1 MRRAKGC
8 RWSVQTGGVEGRLLG
23 VDALKLVRAWRA
35 WVVALLLSLAGA
47 AVGVGMPG
55 MAAAAVPTNYFT
67 LGTDLFPVPAPA
79 PYTPVKAIYAETY
92 TWHGQSLGP
101 FSNIQDVFV
110 DSKGDVWV
118 VDTGNN
124 RIVEFNPTLTKVLLV
139 IGGPNATGP
148 AALNGPEGMAVRNGL
163 VYVADT
169 GNSRL
174 AVFAASNGAYIDQL
188 QPLNESLTL
197 RSLQVK
203 FVPEKVAV
211 GEDGTI
217 YVAIAGQPYGL
228 AKFSPTGQFEGFFAP
243 NNVGY
248 NLGYH
253 IAKLLESPQQR
264 AQNAPILPP
273 EVNNVLIGPNG
284 YIYTTSVDTT
294 SDQIRRL
301 NAVGTDTLN
310 LPGTNLI
317 YGLPIS
323 SLPEYVF
330 QNLNEQAASS
340 SGPISA
346 NALQPLLVS
355 IAVDKN
361 GVMTVIDQLTDYVMQ
376 YSPDGHLLYTWGGLD
391 NGDGIL
397 GLFEQPTAVAQLPN
411 GDILVSDGLENNL
424 TIFKPTQF
432 AKDVQQGAVDY
443 YSGQYRRAIRPWTE
457 ALKYDSDYDLAHDEI
472 AEGLLSEGEGLGST
486 PSVYKAQLALFSQAI
501 RQFYLAGDKTGFGE
515 GFAWYR
521 HIWMRLNFTWL
532 FLTVLG
538 GWLFLWL
545 LNKYLRAYLRD
556 HPIEFYGAWVRNQ
569 FVRMWP
575 MAWRVLR
582 HPAEA
587 FFQLKYENQGTLYQ
601 GLVLIALAFVLQI
614 MRLAWTDFDFSP
626 LVPGRTNLLVNAGQ
640 FLLPLA
646 TWIAANFMVGD
657 MYDGEADLSEII
669 YGSAYALMP
678 FIVMA
683 LPLTVLSHTFAPS
696 DGFYPFFVWLQKI
709 WVLYMFF
716 TQVRVFHN
724 LEWNQAFK
732 ASLVTVVGIGVLW
745 TMMAIGIGLGEQ
757 VYSFVT
763 QIIQEII
770 LLRS

>member
-1 MRRAKGC
+1 MRR
-8 RWSVQTGGVEGRLLG
+8 
-23 VDALKLVRAWRA
+23 VRAWC
-35 WVVALLLSLAGA
+35 VALLTCLTAVAGA
-47 AVGVGMPG
+47 VLLPAT
-55 MAAAAVPTNYFT
+55 AAAAIPTNYFT
-67 LGTDLFPVPAPA
+67 LGTDLLPVPAPA
-79 PYTPVKAIYAETY
+79 PYRPVKAVYAETY
-92 TWHGQSLGP
+92 TWHGKPLGP
-101 FSNIQDVFV
+101 FSNIQDMRT
-110 DSKGDVWV
+110 DSHGDVWV

-124 RIVEFNPTLTKVLLV
+124 RVIEFNPTLTKVLLV

-148 AALNGPEGMAVRNGL
+148 AALNGPQGIAIRGGL

-188 QPLNESLTL
+188 QPLNQSLTL
-197 RSLQVK
+197 RTLKVK
-203 FVPEKVAV
+203 FVPNKVAV
-211 GEDGTI
+211 GPDGTI
-217 YVAIAGQPYGL
+217 YVSIAGQAYGL
-228 AKFSPTGQFEGFFAP
+228 AKFSPNGQFDGFFAP
-243 NNVGY
+243 NGVGY

-264 AQNAPILPP
+264 AQNAAILPP
-273 EVNNVLIGPNG
+273 EVNNVLVGPNG

-294 SDQIRRL
+294 TDQIRRL

-310 LPGTNLI
+310 LPGTHLL
-317 YGLPIS
+317 YGLPVS
-323 SLPEYVF
+323 SLPQYVF
-330 QNLNEQAASS
+330 QNLNTQVTSS
-340 SGPISA
+340 SGPIAA

-355 IAVDKN
+355 IAVN
-361 GVMTVIDQLTDYVMQ
+361 NQGIITVIDQLTDYVMQ
-376 YSPDGHLLYTWGGLD
+376 YSPDGRLLYTWGGLD
-391 NGDGIL
+391 NGNGIL
-397 GLFEQPTAVAQLPN
+397 GLFEQPTAVVALPN
-411 GDILVSDGLENNL
+411 GEIVVADGLENNL
-424 TIFKPTQF
+424 TVFKPTQF
-432 AKDVQQGAVDY
+432 ALDVQKGAVDY
-443 YSGQYRRAIRPWTE
+443 HAGLYQQAIKPWTA
-457 ALKYDSDYDLAHDEI
+457 ALHYDSNYDLAHDEI
-472 AEGLLSEGEGLGST
+472 GQGLLSEGEGLGST
-486 PSVYKAQLALFSQAI
+486 PAVYTAQLAMFSRAI
-501 RQFYLAGDKTGFGE
+501 RQFYLAGDKVGFGQA
-515 GFAWYR
+515 FSWYR
-521 HIWMRLNFTWL
+521 HIWMRLNFTWV

-538 GWLFLWL
+538 AWLVLWL
-545 LNKYLRAYLRD
+545 LNKYLRAYLRE

-601 GLVLIALAFVLQI
+601 GLVLIALAFILQVL
-614 MRLAWTDFDFSP
+614 RLTWTNFDFSP
-626 LVPGRTNLLVNAGQ
+626 LVPGRTNLVVNAGQ

-669 YGSAYALMP
+669 YGSAYALLP
-678 FIVMA
+678 FITMA
-683 LPLTVLSHTFAPS
+683 MPLTILSHTFVPS
-696 DGFYPFFVWLQKI
+696 DGFYPAFVLMQKL

-716 TQVRVFHN
+716 TQVRIFHN